1 MSTGATSLKSSGRGR
16 SGSTDRDR
24 DRGFTPAQWFCLLAG
39 ATLLLV
45 GLLGFIADASFDVA
59 GSGDGESRGN
69 ADGQLQGDGFLGFE
83 VNGWHNVVH
92 ILSGLL
98 LLSAFRKRK
107 SAKTIALVFGVLY
120 AIVTL
125 IGLIDGNDILGFM
138 PINPADNILHLVLS
152 AAAILAALASR
163 ADDDHDHG
171 RVHRATETTTTTRGT
186 VTDRRVVTDER
197 AAAGERAGERLPPRD
212 LNRTDGR

>member
-1 MSTGATSLKSSGRGR
+1 M
-16 SGSTDRDR
+16 
-24 DRGFTPAQWFCLLAG
+24 TPAQWFCLLAG

-59 GSGDGESRGN
+59 GSSDGESGGN

-138 PINPADNILHLVLS
+138 PINPADNILHLLLS

-171 RVHRATETTTTTRGT
+171 RVHRTTETTPARGT

-197 AAAGERAGERLPPRD
+197 AVDGERVGERIPPRD